1 MESVEIL
8 DEIVNDLYPSDD
20 EQLAIVSELSKTE
33 AEDAAKLEQKHALF
47 GELVDRVGSGILPLI
62 ANVAGFIIASKCL
75 LL

>member
-33 AEDAAKLEQKHALF
+33 AEDAAK
-47 GELVDRVGSGILPLI
+47 
-62 ANVAGFIIASKCL
+62 
-75 LL
+75 